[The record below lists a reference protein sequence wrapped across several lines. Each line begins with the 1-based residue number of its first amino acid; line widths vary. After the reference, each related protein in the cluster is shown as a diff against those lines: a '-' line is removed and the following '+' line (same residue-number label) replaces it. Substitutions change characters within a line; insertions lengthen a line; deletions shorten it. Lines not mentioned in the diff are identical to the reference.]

1 MMVLA
6 ASTFAIVKVVERSR
20 EVGRRLDRGEDVGW
34 WDQNE
39 VQTHS
44 RTVEGTFNRPF
55 LVHIF

>member
-39 VQTHS
+39 VQTQYH
-44 RTVEGTFNRPF
+44 TVEGIVNRPL